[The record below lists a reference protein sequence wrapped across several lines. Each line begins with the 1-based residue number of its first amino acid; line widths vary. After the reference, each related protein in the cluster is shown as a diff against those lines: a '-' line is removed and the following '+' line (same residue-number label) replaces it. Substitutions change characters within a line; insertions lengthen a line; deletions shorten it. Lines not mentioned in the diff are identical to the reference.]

1 MIDITT
7 LLPMMPPVEILESD
21 EYELVIKDNMG
32 VMHYWTAEGYDGCS
46 FELQKLD

>member
-1 MIDITT
+1 MNMTT

-32 VMHYWTAEGYDGCS
+32 IVHYWTAEGYDGCV
-46 FELQKLD
+46 FELQSLD